1 LERKAQRAEGLWSAG
16 AASTSLSQK
25 ARGAGI
31 SSADNE
37 DIRIFSN
44 SNLNIFNINT
54 SPGRLGLRRRTSAV
68 GAARSARARTAVIKG
83 GSKHH
88 AQKPRFTPKKIS
100 VRAATY
106 LAVQRRCELKGWPGR
121 WLDLACLTLIL
132 LKVFAWRINR
142 LRVFSRA
149 LPRATSR
156 RGLTNG
162 YCRCYGGNCFR
173 IYETFGFSGGIRSL
187 FLQIGNI
194 N

>member
-1 LERKAQRAEGLWSAG
+1 
-16 AASTSLSQK
+16 
-25 ARGAGI
+25 
-31 SSADNE
+31 
-37 DIRIFSN
+37 
-44 SNLNIFNINT
+44 
-54 SPGRLGLRRRTSAV
+54 LGLRRRTSAV

-121 WLDLACLTLIL
+121 WLHLACLTLIL

-173 IYETFGFSGGIRSL
+173 IYEIFGFSGGTRSL
-187 FLQIGNI
+187 FFANREYKQDQTSLPRRRKFLPAGKFIKVSAWASASRFLSEQPDPPPSQRL
-194 N
+194 